1 MDIETYTK
9 AESLVKKIR
18 LCEKMRVLMGRIG
31 SATFQDKDDII
42 RFAETF
48 NKEMT
53 DFVDVTYASV
63 SREFDD
69 LHCCPAGE
77 ETPEEPVPEDEAK
90 PANRTIWSDGMSS
103 LNM

>member
-9 AESLVKKIR
+9 AEELVKKIR

-53 DFVDVTYASV
+53 DFVDITYASV

-77 ETPEEPVPEDEAK
+77 EVPEEPAPEEETEPVNKDFWNAES
-90 PANRTIWSDGMSS
+90 TIK
-103 LNM
+103 N